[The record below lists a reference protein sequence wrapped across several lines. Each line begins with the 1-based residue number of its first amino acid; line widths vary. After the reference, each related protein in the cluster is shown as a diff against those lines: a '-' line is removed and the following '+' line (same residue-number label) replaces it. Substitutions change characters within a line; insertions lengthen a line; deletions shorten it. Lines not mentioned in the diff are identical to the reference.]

1 MVIRTSY
8 VTTKGN
14 LVRDIL
20 YPRPNK
26 FKFYQDSLKFIFV
39 MGLIAVIGFL
49 FTLPIMISQQYAT
62 EEIVDAP
69 WT

>member
-1 MVIRTSY
+1 M
-8 VTTKGN
+8 
-14 LVRDIL
+14 RDIL